1 MAEQLAGAFSPG
13 ERRPGY
19 GAVAASRA
27 AVELVAAR
35 SKRLLLLASLSAH
48 EQLHRTV
55 SILQHIERL
64 DRYERR
70 AFSRRNIILRRV
82 V

>member
-1 MAEQLAGAFSPG
+1 MAEQLAAAFSPG
-13 ERRPGY
+13 ERRPGD
-19 GAVAASRA
+19 GVAASRA
-27 AVELVAAR
+27 AVELLAAR

-70 AFSRRNIILRRV
+70 AFSRRNTILRGV
-82 V
+82 I